1 MDLESPQGHFTDE
14 KIQSLYNGTHL
25 KGKHQLYDSSSNSSS
40 LPSPVEIHS
49 DVHSQDGKTLDPN
62 YLNDSS
68 DSDSFSTASNKAV
81 LIKEIF

>member
-14 KIQSLYNGTHL
+14 KIQSLYDGTHL

-49 DVHSQDGKTLDPN
+49 DVNSQHNETPTKTM
-62 YLNDSS
+62 
-68 DSDSFSTASNKAV
+68 
-81 LIKEIF
+81 E